1 MSRRI
6 AVYRSALVLLGM
18 MVTLVGL
25 AACASDSQNATST
38 PEASVTAARGDDHE
52 QLETSDG
59 DEAVA
64 ADVRGMAPDE
74 FYQANCAACHG
85 ANRAGLVGPALTP
98 DAMSQDS
105 QFYVDTI
112 ANGVS
117 GTAMP
122 AWLNSGLTTPEIRLL
137 VEFLGT
143 EAP

>member
-1 MSRRI
+1 MRRRI
-6 AVYRSALVLLGM
+6 DVYRRALCLSGV
-18 MVTLVGL
+18 MVALIGL
-25 AACASDSQNATST
+25 SGCASESGDAAST
-38 PEASVTAARGDDHE
+38 PEASMTAARGDDHE
-52 QLETSDG
+52 QLEASDG

-64 ADVRGMAPDE
+64 EDVRGMAPDE
-74 FYQANCAACHG
+74 FYQANCATCHG

-98 DAMSQDS
+98 DAMTQDS

-122 AWLNSGLTTPEIRLL
+122 AWLNSGLTMPEVRLL
-137 VEFLGT
+137 VEFLRT